1 MRTFFSSAS
10 VLLLAPLFLLSAE
23 CETPEPVRVRFPVMG
38 TEAILLLHA
47 DREQAERAVAG
58 VKTAFERVLR
68 IANPYDPESEVSR
81 LNRSASREPF
91 VCSGDLWTLLCA
103 AREAW
108 TISGGAFDITA
119 RPLMELWG
127 FYGRGPRSVLP
138 DEAERAE
145 VLKHVG
151 LDKVKFDDA
160 DHSVFFS
167 VPGMALDLGGL
178 AKGYAVDLAL
188 DVLRREG
195 ITRGMVNLGGNLG
208 ILEPPPGETGWPV
221 RLLAPD
227 RSLSPP
233 LFLKNI
239 AVSTSGDYERN
250 ILIAGERYGHIV
262 DPRTGFPVRRPFSVT
277 VLAPSALRAD
287 ILSTVFFLEPETKL
301 PQSEEWDGIRVIRN
315 VVKKE

>member
-1 MRTFFSSAS
+1 MRKIFSSAAAI
-10 VLLLAPLFLLSAE
+10 LLAPFLLLSA
-23 CETPEPVRVRFPVMG
+23 ETPEPVRVRFPVMG
-38 TEAILLLHA
+38 TEAILILHA
-47 DREQAERAVAG
+47 DRVEAERAVIG
-58 VKTAFERVLR
+58 VKAAFERVLH

-81 LNRSASREPF
+81 LNRSASKEPF
-91 VCSGDLWTLLCA
+91 VCSAELWTLLCA

-127 FYGRGPRSVLP
+127 FYGHGPRSVQP
-138 DEAERAE
+138 DAAERAG
-145 VLKHVG
+145 VLKKVG

-160 DHSVFFS
+160 GHSVFFS

-208 ILEPPPGETGWPV
+208 LLEPPPGKDGWPV
-221 RLLAPD
+221 RVQAPD
-227 RSLSPP
+227 RRLSTY
-233 LFLKNI
+233 LFLKNT
-239 AVSTSGDYERN
+239 AVSTSGDYERYV
-250 ILIAGERYGHIV
+250 IIEGKRFGHIV
-262 DPRTGFPVRRPFSVT
+262 DPRTGIPVRRPFSVT

-287 ILSTVFFLEPETKL
+287 ILSTVFFLEPETSL
-301 PQSEEWDGIRVIRN
+301 PQSAGWNGIRVIRN